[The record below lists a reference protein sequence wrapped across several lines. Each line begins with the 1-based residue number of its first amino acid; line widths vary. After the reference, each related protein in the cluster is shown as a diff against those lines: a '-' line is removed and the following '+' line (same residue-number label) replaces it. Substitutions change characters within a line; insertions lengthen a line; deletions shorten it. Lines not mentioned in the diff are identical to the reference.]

1 MAHGGVTFRS
11 VFAVGEFRALW
22 TAQVLSIAGDQLAR
36 VALTLLVF
44 IRTDSSG
51 WAALTYALTF
61 IPDLV
66 GGPLLAGLAD
76 RFPRRELMV
85 VADVVRA
92 GLVGLMAIPGMPF
105 VALCV
110 LLVIVQLL
118 ATPFNAARTAMLAK
132 VLAGDMFVVG
142 QAAINITYQTAQLAG
157 YVIGGAI
164 VAGVGP
170 SVALAVDAVTF
181 AVSAVIVQL
190 GIQHRPASNDGTG
203 SRTTLGSLRGG
214 LRLVWNDRSLRS
226 LVALACVSGFY
237 VVAEGLAVPYAAEFG
252 GGPVAAGFLFAAS
265 PAGAALGMVLLTR
278 LLTPEVRRRLLG
290 PLAVAACAVLI
301 VCAAP
306 LGVLLT
312 VVVWAVS
319 GVAQAYQTVASAE
332 FIRAVPDSGRG
343 QAFGL
348 AVTSL
353 RVAQGLGVV
362 IAGAVADRLAP
373 STVVAIAGAL
383 GTGVALVAATAW
395 QRARSPESAGGPA
408 VSPRPAEAD

>member
-1 MAHGGVTFRS
+1 MAQGGVTFRS
-11 VFAVGEFRALW
+11 VFAVSEFRALW

-44 IRTDSSG
+44 IRTNSSG

-61 IPDLV
+61 LPDLV

-76 RFPRRELMV
+76 RYPRRELMV

-92 GLVGLMAIPGMPF
+92 VLVGLMAIPGTPF
-105 VALCV
+105 VVLCV
-110 LLVIVQLL
+110 LLVAVQLL

-132 VLAGDMFVVG
+132 VLDGDMFVVG

-157 YVIGGAI
+157 YVVGGAI

-170 SVALAVDAVTF
+170 SAALAVDAVTF
-181 AVSAVIVQL
+181 AVSAVIVQC
-190 GIQHRPASNDGTG
+190 GVRHRPASNEGTR

-214 LRLVWNDRSLRS
+214 LRLVWNDRALRS

-237 VVAEGLAVPYAAEFG
+237 VVAEGLAVPYAAEYG

-306 LGVLLT
+306 LGVLLS

-362 IAGAVADRLAP
+362 LAGAVADRLAP

-383 GTGVALVAATAW
+383 GTGVALVTATAW
-395 QRARSPESAGGPA
+395 QRARLPGSAGGPA

>member
-1 MAHGGVTFRS
+1 MAQGGVTFRS

-66 GGPLLAGLAD
+66 GGPLLSGLAD

-85 VADVVRA
+85 VADVARA
-92 GLVGLMAIPGMPF
+92 VLVGLMAIPGTPF
-105 VALCV
+105 LVLCV
-110 LLVIVQLL
+110 LLVVVQLL

-132 VLAGDMFVVG
+132 VLDGDTFVVG

-164 VAGVGP
+164 VAGVGS

-190 GIQHRPASNDGTG
+190 GIRHRPASNDG
-203 SRTTLGSLRGG
+203 SKPRTTLGSLRSG
-214 LRLVWNDRSLRS
+214 LRLVWNDRALRS

-278 LLTPEVRRRLLG
+278 LLAPEVRRRLLG

-306 LGVLLT
+306 LGVLLS

-362 IAGAVADRLAP
+362 VAGAVADRLAP

-395 QRARSPESAGGPA
+395 QRARSPESADGPT
-408 VSPRPAEAD
+408 VSPRPAEAE

>member
-1 MAHGGVTFRS
+1 MAQGGVTFRS

-44 IRTDSSG
+44 IRTNSSG

-92 GLVGLMAIPGMPF
+92 ALVGLMAIPGTPF
-105 VALCV
+105 VVLCV
-110 LLVIVQLL
+110 LLVAVQLL

-132 VLAGDMFVVG
+132 VLDGDMFVVG

-164 VAGVGP
+164 VAGVGS

-190 GIQHRPASNDGTG
+190 GIRHRPASNDG
-203 SRTTLGSLRGG
+203 SKPRTTLGSLRGG
-214 LRLVWNDRSLRS
+214 LRLVWNDRALRS
-226 LVALACVSGFY
+226 LIALACVSGFY

-278 LLTPEVRRRLLG
+278 LLTPEARRRLLG
-290 PLAVAACAVLI
+290 PLAIAACAVLI

-306 LGVLLT
+306 LGVLLS

-362 IAGAVADRLAP
+362 VAGAVADRLAP

-395 QRARSPESAGGPA
+395 QRARSPESADGPT